1 MAVRLT
7 AATIPAKARDSKWS
21 PTPTASHEDFCKAQR
36 SGHRHLGMP
45 VLRVAQAA
53 LAAIGRQWALL
64 VQGFFADG

>member
-1 MAVRLT
+1 
-7 AATIPAKARDSKWS
+7 
-21 PTPTASHEDFCKAQR
+21 
-36 SGHRHLGMP
+36 MP